1 MSAASQGGGAGGCEV
16 TPEGRGTVWVSLGG
30 VCVHMRVC
38 LRRPHGGWLSAQ
50 QAVWQ
55 MVEPRPPRG
64 CEPPGAAAFSALTSP
79 MSVSGEPAGKGQ
91 RQGHQGADA
100 TAAGSVPTGWP
111 WLGSNSSQA
120 DRHGALEQGP
130 SAPPGPEVGGLWVP
144 CSKAPFGR
152 SFFETTSPCCSRD
165 TNRPWGEQLG
175 RCPALRG
182 EAGKL
187 SAVVTLA

>member
-1 MSAASQGGGAGGCEV
+1 MSAASQGSLGGGAGGCEV
-16 TPEGRGTVWVSLGG
+16 TPGGGGTVWVSLGG

-111 WLGSNSSQA
+111 WLGSNSSQKQT
-120 DRHGALEQGP
+120 GT
-130 SAPPGPEVGGLWVP
+130 GLW
-144 CSKAPFGR
+144 
-152 SFFETTSPCCSRD
+152 SRD
-165 TNRPWGEQLG
+165 PLRLLDLRLGASGCPVAKPHSADLSLKQPPPVAPETQTGPGESS
-175 RCPALRG
+175 
-182 EAGKL
+182 
-187 SAVVTLA
+187 SAAARL